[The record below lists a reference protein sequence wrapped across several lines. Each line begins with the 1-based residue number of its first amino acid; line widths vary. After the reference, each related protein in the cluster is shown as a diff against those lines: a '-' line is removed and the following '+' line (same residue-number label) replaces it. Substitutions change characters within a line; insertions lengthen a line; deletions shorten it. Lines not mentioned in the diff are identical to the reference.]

1 MSKCRSTIHSTMHWM
16 RIATRSTAFGRTCL
30 FGLVIGGLIQCG
42 HAAETDERDF
52 FENKIRPALVK
63 HCYQCHSADSEN
75 IGGGLLLDS
84 RDSVREGGQSG
95 PAIVAGEPDESL
107 LIQAIR
113 YDHVEMPPDNPLP
126 EAVVNDFVT
135 WVRRGA
141 NDPRVTDEK
150 GTASKLD
157 AASLWSFLPRI
168 AAAVPEVNDH
178 AWPLDPLDR
187 FVLSRI
193 ESAGLRPT
201 HDASAETLIRRL
213 YFDLIGLPPTIQQID
228 SFADEHRHESSRATA
243 RLVDSLLESP
253 QFGERWGRHWLDVA
267 RFGESNGDDGLGR
280 NASFPNA
287 WRYRDYVIDAFND
300 DVPYDQF
307 LTEQIAGDLLPADNA
322 AQRNRQLIA
331 TGFLAIG
338 SKPAVAMNT
347 NFPMDVVDDQI
358 NAVCT
363 AVMGLSVACA
373 RCHDHKH
380 DPIPTR
386 DYYAMAGFFTSTETL
401 YGTAANEKLTAP
413 PTPLHS
419 LTSVWKSEASKPI
432 SRKETP
438 RFPDHY
444 SAAIDESKPLIH
456 ARLDSPPTELSFEP
470 DVKFSPQLFAEVKT
484 ANLSGKFTSPA
495 ESYSVAFWFR
505 NHLANDHRPITA
517 YIFSR
522 AQLGDNN
529 LPGDHIGIGGNHDA
543 ARTGKLFIFNGN
555 VNKTSLIGETI
566 IPPNSWNH
574 AVMVRDAKQV
584 KLFLN
589 GTLEIEGKLE
599 ASFGDSLD
607 FCLANRSD
615 KFAPLEGNL
624 AEFAIFQRALSDAEA
639 ARFHDASGQPRGV
652 RSSAASLGMAMGVRD
667 KDKPA
672 DCKIHI
678 GGENTKLGDVVPRGW
693 LTAHDN
699 VVSTAGASRDSASNE
714 LRVSESQSGRRELAA
729 WLTRPDHPQTARVM
743 VNRIW
748 LHLFGKGIV
757 ATPDDFGVY
766 GARPT
771 SPELL
776 DHLAERFVQDNW
788 SIKPLIRAIVLSR
801 TYQLDS
807 QSDAELIDRDSDD
820 NRDARHDRRRLDAES
835 IRDRMLHASGQ
846 LELTP
851 GKGSAIATI
860 DALIN
865 KLDHEVVNLHPS
877 SAHRSIY
884 LCYLRNS
891 PPPELA
897 AFDLP
902 DGISVMSQR
911 DETTLPTQSLYLLN
925 NPFVVEQSRALAAD
939 VLSVSSESDSSRVLE
954 IFRRV
959 LQRNPSDLETQ
970 RSLEHVTTIE
980 QSLEA
985 TDATSTVGQRVDRR
999 VQAWASLTQALFATN
1014 EFRYFD

>member
-1 MSKCRSTIHSTMHWM
+1 M
-16 RIATRSTAFGRTCL
+16 FL
-30 FGLVIGGLIQCG
+30 FALMISQSIEHG
-42 HAAETDERDF
+42 HAAENEELAF

-63 HCYQCHSADSEN
+63 HCYQCHSEDAEN

-84 RDSVREGGQSG
+84 RESVREGGQSG
-95 PAIVAGEPDESL
+95 PAIVAGDPDESL

-126 EAVVNDFVT
+126 ETVVNDFVT

-141 NDPRVTDEK
+141 NDPRVADEK
-150 GTASKLD
+150 GKASKLD
-157 AASLWSFLPRI
+157 AASLWSFVPRI
-168 AAAVPEVNDH
+168 APTVPEVKDH
-178 AWPLDPLDR
+178 DWSLDPLDR

-201 HDASAETLIRRL
+201 RDASTETLIRRL
-213 YFDLIGLPPTIQQID
+213 YFDLIGLPPTMQQIE
-228 SFADEHRHESSRATA
+228 SFADEHRDDSSQATA

-287 WRYRDYVIDAFND
+287 WRYRDYVIDAFNR

-307 LTEQIAGDLLPADNA
+307 LTEQIAGDLLPADDA

-347 NFPMDVVDDQI
+347 NFAMDVVDDQI
-358 NAVCT
+358 NAICT

-401 YGTAANEKLTAP
+401 YGAAGNEKLTAP
-413 PTPLHS
+413 PTPLYS
-419 LTSVWKSEASKPI
+419 LTSVWKPEATEPI

-444 SAAIDESKPLIH
+444 SAVVDESKPLIH
-456 ARLDSPPTELSFEP
+456 ARLDTRPSELSIES
-470 DVKFSPQLFAEVKT
+470 DVKFSPQLFAEVKESM
-484 ANLSGKFTSPA
+484 LSGKLTASA

-505 NHLANDHRPITA
+505 NTLANNQRPITA
-517 YIFSR
+517 YLFSR
-522 AQLGDNN
+522 AKLGDKN
-529 LPGDHIGIGGNHDA
+529 LTGDHIGIGGNHDA
-543 ARTGKLFIFNGN
+543 SRTGKLFIFNGN

-574 AVMVRDAKQV
+574 VVMVRDAKQI

-624 AEFAIFQRALSDAEA
+624 AEFAIFQRSLSDAEA
-639 ARFHDASGQPRGV
+639 TRLHEASGQPRGV
-652 RSSAASLGMAMGVRD
+652 RSSFASLGMAMGVRD
-667 KDKPA
+667 KGKPA

-693 LTAHDN
+693 LTAHDK
-699 VVSTAGASRDSASNE
+699 VASATGAASDNASDE
-714 LRVSESQSGRRELAA
+714 LRVSASQSGRRELAA

-771 SPELL
+771 NLELL
-776 DHLAERFVQDNW
+776 DHLAERFVQGDW
-788 SIKPLIRAIVLSR
+788 SIKSLIREIVLSR

-807 QSDAELIDRDSDD
+807 QCDAESIGRDAD
-820 NRDARHDRRRLDAES
+820 NNLYARHDRHRLDAES
-835 IRDRMLHASGQ
+835 IRDRMLQASGQ
-846 LELTP
+846 LELAP
-851 GKGSAIATI
+851 GEGSAIATI
-860 DALIN
+860 DELIN
-865 KLDHEVVNLHPS
+865 KLDHETVDLHPS
-877 SAHRSIY
+877 SSHRSLY

-902 DGISVMSQR
+902 DGISVVSQR

-925 NPFVVEQSRALAAD
+925 NPFVVEQSQALAAD
-939 VLSVSSESDSSRVLE
+939 VLSRSNESDSSRVLE
-954 IFRRV
+954 VFRRV
-959 LQRNPSDLETQ
+959 LQRNPSDLETL

-985 TDATSTVGQRVDRR
+985 SDATSTTSQPMDRQLR
-999 VQAWASLTQALFATN
+999 AWASLTQALFATN
-1014 EFRYFD
+1014 EFRYID